1 MYRITFPNGETAI
14 TEKPTFIRKHSNN
27 CFVLCQREKA
37 EGVAYKGSPFMFS
50 DGANVQEIDG
60 GSLVDG
66 QQTAIDGIIKT
77 ILEG

>member
-14 TEKPTFIRKHSNN
+14 TEKPNFIRKHSNN

-37 EGVAYKGSPFMFS
+37 EGVAYNGSPFMFS

-60 GSLVDG
+60 RNKKKS
-66 QQTAIDGIIKT
+66 QQTATDGSTKAT
-77 ILEG
+77 VEG